1 MRSAAA
7 TALAAAVIFVGLTP
21 ASGQS
26 DAPAS
31 TSTAPPMPPK
41 ASILVD
47 AGTGYVLAA
56 HNHHQALPTASTVKL
71 MTALVAVEKLSPGSL
86 IPISDRSAGRPAM
99 RIGVKTGEQWPLSD
113 AMHSMLMVSA
123 NDAAYALAEAA
134 SGSIEQFATQ
144 AQAIAGRYGLKDSTF
159 NDPAG
164 LDDSFSYNG
173 GSLMSAYDLAIVARN
188 VLTVPHLV
196 DITKMGEYKFIG
208 PDGAPHTLTNHNKLI
223 TTRRYDGAIGL
234 KTGRTAKAG
243 STLVSAARRDGRTLI
258 AVVLNA
264 PDMYGAATALLDS
277 GFSTPSNTK
286 GVSERLPQTRVKLAR
301 SAQGLAPTDTDSPK
315 AQRSDSDD
323 TGLPLRRWLG
333 NLGKIVLILAA
344 IAIVLRRR
352 AVRRRRT
359 RRLLRRQMV
368 MEANRRGTLDLVN
381 PATYDQGQVRIREE

>member
-1 MRSAAA
+1 MVPEHRWGMRSATA
-7 TALAAAVIFVGLTP
+7 TTLVAAVIFLGLTP

-26 DAPAS
+26 ADP
-31 TSTAPPMPPK
+31 TSTTTTPPVPPK

-47 AGTGYVLAA
+47 AETGYVLAA
-56 HNHHQALPTASTVKL
+56 HNHHQALPPASTVKL

-99 RIGVKTGEQWPLSD
+99 RIGAKIGEQWPLAD
-113 AMHSMLMVSA
+113 VMRSMLMVSA

-144 AQAIAGRYGLKDSTF
+144 AQAIAARYGMKDSIL

-188 VLTVPHLV
+188 VLTVSDLV
-196 DITKMGEYKFIG
+196 NITKMSEYRFTG
-208 PDGAPHTLTNHNKLI
+208 PDGAPHTLTNHNKLV
-223 TTRRYDGAIGL
+223 TSRRYDGAIGL

-264 PDMYGAATALLDS
+264 SDMYGAATELLDR
-277 GFSTPSNTK
+277 GFSTPANTK
-286 GVSERLPQTRVKLAR
+286 GTNERLP
-301 SAQGLAPTDTDSPK
+301 
-315 AQRSDSDD
+315 
-323 TGLPLRRWLG
+323 
-333 NLGKIVLILAA
+333 
-344 IAIVLRRR
+344 
-352 AVRRRRT
+352 RT
-359 RRLLRRQMV
+359 R
-368 MEANRRGTLDLVN
+368 VN
-381 PATYDQGQVRIREE
+381 PAS